1 MSTTVTTAFVV
12 AKAVLITSVV
22 SILKNYYNS
31 GKFSV
36 SRFLERRFL
45 ELIKDKEILTRTS
58 KTKIISYYYCGTCPL
73 DI

>member
-22 SILKNYYNS
+22 SILQNYYNS
-31 GKFSV
+31 GKFNV